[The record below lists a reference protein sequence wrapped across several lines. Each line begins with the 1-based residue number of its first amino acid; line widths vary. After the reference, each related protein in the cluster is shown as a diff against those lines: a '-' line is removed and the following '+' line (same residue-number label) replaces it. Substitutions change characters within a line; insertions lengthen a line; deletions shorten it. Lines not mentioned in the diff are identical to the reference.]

1 MPHVTMAHR
10 GLFEHLDKAEALL
23 SKQRY
28 LAGDRFT
35 EADLRLFVTLIR
47 FDEVYVVS
55 SLGPLRMGD
64 LAVRPDA
71 IWGRHA
77 GWSEGAVPMVWSPLP
92 LAPQRSA
99 AGVLQDEQEG
109 HSRVPQPLQPHAR
122 CLPDPRRGLVCVRGR
137 RGDRGAGGSPPLMWG
152 CQR

>member
-1 MPHVTMAHR
+1 MAHR

-55 SLGPLRMGD
+55 SLGPTRMGD

-77 GWSEGAVPMVWSPLP
+77 GWSEGAVSMVWS
-92 LAPQRSA
+92 S
-99 AGVLQDEQEG
+99 
-109 HSRVPQPLQPHAR
+109 
-122 CLPDPRRGLVCVRGR
+122 
-137 RGDRGAGGSPPLMWG
+137 
-152 CQR
+152 